1 MIFEGARV
9 MHGLTDVK
17 LIFTIS
23 CLIILI
29 FCCLFY
35 KMFGDMRMHRAIKER
50 EIPVTV
56 GYNELW
62 LRE

>member
-1 MIFEGARV
+1 
-9 MHGLTDVK
+9 
-17 LIFTIS
+17 
-23 CLIILI
+23 
-29 FCCLFY
+29 
-35 KMFGDMRMHRAIKER
+35 MFGDMRMHRAIKER